1 MGVKQHE
8 VRTDCKTKDSVQ
20 LSVKA
25 AVQYKVDKNRIQNAV
40 FKTGDPRG
48 LIDASAQN
56 VVRSAMT
63 GFDLDDAYSNKQA
76 LSKSILS
83 TVASDM
89 AAKGYQIMNCL
100 ITDIRPDGRVL
111 QSMNQIN
118 ASKRQREAALEQG
131 EAQKVLQVKQA
142 EADAESKYLS
152 GQGMA
157 RMRVEMAKGF
167 KQSMD
172 AMSAGGLTAQE
183 AMNMM
188 ITTQYVDTLKDF
200 ATNPNKTAVVMP
212 LDDPN
217 KDMES
222 KVRDGFVS
230 ASKLGKF

>member
-1 MGVKQHE
+1 M
-8 VRTDCKTKDSVQ
+8 
-20 LSVKA
+20 
-25 AVQYKVDKNRIQNAV
+25 
-40 FKTGDPRG
+40 
-48 LIDASAQN
+48 AS
-56 VVRSAMT
+56 
-63 GFDLDDAYSNKQA
+63 
-76 LSKSILS
+76 
-83 TVASDM
+83 
-89 AAKGYQIMNCL
+89 KGYKILNCL
-100 ITDIRPDGRVL
+100 ITDIRPDANVL
-111 QSMNQIN
+111 RSMNQIN
-118 ASKRQREAALEQG
+118 ASKRQREAAIEQG

-172 AMSAGGLTAQE
+172 AMSAGGLSPQE

-200 ATNPNKTAVVMP
+200 ASNPNKTAVMMP
-212 LDDPN
+212 LDGPN

-230 ASKLGKF
+230 AAKW

>member
-1 MGVKQHE
+1 M
-8 VRTDCKTKDSVQ
+8 
-20 LSVKA
+20 
-25 AVQYKVDKNRIQNAV
+25 
-40 FKTGDPRG
+40 GDP
-48 LIDASAQN
+48 
-56 VVRSAMT
+56 
-63 GFDLDDAYSNKQA
+63 
-76 LSKSILS
+76 
-83 TVASDM
+83 
-89 AAKGYQIMNCL
+89 KGYKIMNVL
-100 ITDIRPDGRVL
+100 ITDIRPDRRVL

-131 EAQKVLQVKQA
+131 EAQKVLRVKAA

-172 AMSAGGLTAQE
+172 KMSEGGLTPQQ

-200 ATNPNKTAVVMP
+200 ATNPNKVAVAMP
-212 LDDPN
+212 AEDPN

-230 ASKLGKF
+230 ASKLSQF

>member
-1 MGVKQHE
+1 MGV
-8 VRTDCKTKDSVQ
+8 
-20 LSVKA
+20 A
-25 AVQYKVDKNRIQNAV
+25 AVQFKVDKNRIQNAV

-48 LIDASAQN
+48 LIDASVQN

-76 LSKSILS
+76 LGKAILS

-89 AAKGYQIMNCL
+89 DPKGYKIINCL
-100 ITDIRPDGRVL
+100 ITDIRPDQRVL
-111 QSMNQIN
+111 NSMNQIN

-131 EAQKVLQVKQA
+131 EAQKLLQVKAA

-172 AMSAGGLTAQE
+172 KMSEGGLTPQQ

-200 ATNPNKTAVVMP
+200 ATNPSKTAVMMP
-212 LDDPN
+212 CDDPD

-230 ASKLGKF
+230 ASKLSQF

>member
-1 MGVKQHE
+1 MQHI

-20 LSVKA
+20 LSVDT
-25 AVQYKVDKNRIQNAV
+25 AVQYKVDKQRIQMAV

-48 LIDASAQN
+48 LIDASVQN
-56 VVRSAMT
+56 IVRSAVT
-63 GFDLDDAYSNKQA
+63 NFDLDETYSNKTALGQA
-76 LSKSILS
+76 IS
-83 TVASDM
+83 TSVTSDM
-89 AAKGYQIMNCL
+89 SSKGYKIMNCL
-100 ITDIRPDGRVL
+100 VTDIRPDQRVL
-111 QSMNQIN
+111 ASMNQIN

-131 EAQKVLQVKQA
+131 EAQKLLQVKAA

-172 AMSAGGLTAQE
+172 AMAAGGLTPQE

-200 ATNPNKTAVVMP
+200 ATNPAKTAVMMP

-230 ASKLGKF
+230 ASKLGM

>member
-1 MGVKQHE
+1 
-8 VRTDCKTKDSVQ
+8 
-20 LSVKA
+20 
-25 AVQYKVDKNRIQNAV
+25 
-40 FKTGDPRG
+40 
-48 LIDASAQN
+48 
-56 VVRSAMT
+56 MT

-131 EAQKVLQVKQA
+131 EAQKVLQVKAA

-172 AMSAGGLTAQE
+172 AMSAGGLSPQE
-183 AMNMM
+183 AMNMI
-188 ITTQYVDTLKDF
+188 ITTQYVEILKDF
-200 ATNPNKTAVVMP
+200 ASNPNKAAVMMP
-212 LDDPN
+212 LDAPN

-222 KVRDGFVS
+222 KVRDGFVA
-230 ASKLGKF
+230 ASKLGNF

>member
-1 MGVKQHE
+1 MG
-8 VRTDCKTKDSVQ
+8 DM
-20 LSVKA
+20 
-25 AVQYKVDKNRIQNAV
+25 
-40 FKTGDPRG
+40 DP
-48 LIDASAQN
+48 
-56 VVRSAMT
+56 
-63 GFDLDDAYSNKQA
+63 
-76 LSKSILS
+76 
-83 TVASDM
+83 
-89 AAKGYQIMNCL
+89 KGYKIMNVL
-100 ITDIRPDGRVL
+100 ITDIRPDMRVL

-131 EAQKVLQVKQA
+131 EAQKVLQVKAA

-172 AMSAGGLTAQE
+172 KMSEGGLTPQQ

-200 ATNPNKTAVVMP
+200 ATNPSKTAVVMP
-212 LDDPN
+212 RDDPD
-217 KDMES
+217 KDMEC

-230 ASKLGKF
+230 ASKLGQF

>member
-1 MGVKQHE
+1 
-8 VRTDCKTKDSVQ
+8 
-20 LSVKA
+20 
-25 AVQYKVDKNRIQNAV
+25 
-40 FKTGDPRG
+40 
-48 LIDASAQN
+48 
-56 VVRSAMT
+56 MT

-76 LSKSILS
+76 LSKAIFS
-83 TVASDM
+83 TVTSDM
-89 AAKGYQIMNCL
+89 TPKGYKIMNCL
-100 ITDIRPDGRVL
+100 VTDIRPDPRVL
-111 QSMNQIN
+111 NSMNQIN
-118 ASKRQREAALEQG
+118 ASKRQREAALEEG
-131 EAQKVLQVKQA
+131 EAQKVLQVKAA
-142 EADAESKYLS
+142 EADAESKHLS

-230 ASKLGKF
+230 ASKLSQF